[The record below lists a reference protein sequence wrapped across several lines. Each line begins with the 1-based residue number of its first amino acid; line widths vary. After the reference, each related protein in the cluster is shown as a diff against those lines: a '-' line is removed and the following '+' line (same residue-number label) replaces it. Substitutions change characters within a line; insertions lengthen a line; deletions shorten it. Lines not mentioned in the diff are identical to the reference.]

1 MMVSLTQVR
10 SLTFAQSTFL
20 LKLTNRPSDNLTEQQ
35 VGAASTLLQ
44 DILDRFVKEQ
54 ENDC

>member
-1 MMVSLTQVR
+1 MVSLTQVR

-20 LKLTNRPSDNLTEQQ
+20 FKLTNRPSDNRTEQH
-35 VGAASTLLQ
+35 VGAAGTLLQ